1 MSRTR
6 KHRGGGGCLGKLCG
20 TRKQEPPKTFKELQ
34 REAEKKARNEAK
46 AVKREE
52 SRKAREEARTAY
64 REATKGMSAMNRMLA
79 PLPGAKE
86 INAAAEAELERLM
99 AEGHGKS
106 ERRNTR
112 KLYRGAYASQRGGG
126 FCNVFSRCFGRKK
139 AQEVKKQESKVA
151 VSLEE
156 AEESTTKLI
165 ATYKARQQSLMEE
178 AKGHYAKSKN
188 NSAGEGMRAIS
199 RKRAAYAVGQAK
211 SLSGQIHNLEIMA
224 KSLQTARS
232 LSAKKSK

>member
-6 KHRGGGGCLGKLCG
+6 KHRGAYAPLSGGGGCLGKLCG
-20 TRKQEPPKTFKELQ
+20 TRKQEPPKTLKELQ

-52 SRKAREEARTAY
+52 SRKAREEARAAY
-64 REATKGMSAMNRMLA
+64 REATKGMSAVNRMLA

-106 ERRNTR
+106 ERRQTR
-112 KLYRGAYASQRGGG
+112 KLQRGGG

-165 ATYKARQQSLMEE
+165 ATYKAQQESLMKE